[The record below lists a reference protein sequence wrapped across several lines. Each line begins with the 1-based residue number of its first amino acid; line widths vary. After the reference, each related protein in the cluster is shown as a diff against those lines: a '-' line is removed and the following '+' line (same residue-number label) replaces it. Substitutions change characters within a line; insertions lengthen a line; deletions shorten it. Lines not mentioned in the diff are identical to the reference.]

1 MKKLMIAAA
10 AAAMVGGAYA
20 APCTP
25 VDPTPG
31 DCASVYSFKLN
42 VKTTKGVTLKGG
54 TVGSG
59 SQCTPGE
66 VSSCTVIREKDSTV
80 IQGWIYECTCG
91 CDVAA
96 TGSVIAWDSKRKAP
110 VDSPAFTKT
119 LLNVIGKKQ
128 NVAEWAWT
136 FAGTAK
142 YDAQREQAY
151 ELTGAGYG
159 TFSKGLYRSFSG
171 NFAGTAKASYDLKT
185 KPESTACACDPSQVW
200 DCTDLTTLVDA
211 DTVAFG
217 TWTAKYDASASKKY
231 VTMNTAALKVPSYA
245 IGQ

>member
-20 APCTP
+20 APCAPDAPNT
-25 VDPTPG
+25 

-42 VKTTKGVTLKGG
+42 VKTTKGVTLK
-54 TVGSG
+54 TVDSG
-59 SQCTPGE
+59 SQCLPG
-66 VSSCTVIREKDSTV
+66 STGCAVIREKDSTV
-80 IQGWIYECTCG
+80 IQGYIYDCSCG
-91 CDVAA
+91 CDVISS
-96 TGSVIAWDSKRKAP
+96 GSVVAWDSKRKAP
-110 VDSPAFTKT
+110 VDGPAFTKT

-136 FAGTAK
+136 FAGTAE
-142 YDAQREQAY
+142 YDANRSQAY
-151 ELTGAGYG
+151 DLTGAGYG

-185 KPESTACACDPSQVW
+185 KAESTTCACDPSQVW

-231 VTMNTAALKVPSYA
+231 LANGFLNVPSYA
-245 IGQ
+245 VGQ

>member
-185 KPESTACACDPSQVW
+185 KMGDNSPTSCACDPSEVW
-200 DCTDLTTLVDA
+200 ACADLTTLVDE

-231 VTMNTAALKVPSYA
+231 LANGFLNVPSYA
-245 IGQ
+245 Q

>member
-20 APCTP
+20 APCAPDTP
-25 VDPTPG
+25 DT

-42 VKTTKGVTLKGG
+42 VKTTKGVALK
-54 TVGSG
+54 TTGSG
-59 SQCTPGE
+59 SQCVPGQM
-66 VSSCTVIREKDSTV
+66 SDCTVIREKDSTV

-96 TGSVIAWDSKRKAP
+96 TGSVIAWDSKRKAK
-110 VDSPAFTKT
+110 VDAPTFTKT

-136 FAGTAK
+136 FAGTAE
-142 YDAQREQAY
+142 YDVNRSQAY

-185 KPESTACACDPSQVW
+185 KLGEATSCACDPSQVW
-200 DCTDLTTLVDA
+200 ACDALNDLTDA
-211 DTVAFG
+211 STVAFG

-245 IGQ
+245 Q

>member
-20 APCTP
+20 APCAPDTP
-25 VDPTPG
+25 DT

-42 VKTTKGVTLKGG
+42 VKTTKGVALK
-54 TVGSG
+54 TIGSG
-59 SQCTPGE
+59 SQCVPGQA
-66 VSSCTVIREKDSTV
+66 SCSVIREKDSTV
-80 IQGWIYECTCG
+80 IQGYIYDCSCG
-91 CDVAA
+91 CDVISS
-96 TGSVIAWDSKRKAP
+96 GSVVAWDSKRKAP
-110 VDSPAFTKT
+110 VDTPAFTKT

-185 KPESTACACDPSQVW
+185 KPESTPCACEPSQVW

-217 TWTAKYDASASKKY
+217 TWTAKYDASASKKF